1 MSPNQEEPAMSI
13 KHPAFAALMTTLTL
27 CAAAVA
33 QKGKPDEP
41 PPAKPIERPTMTL
54 RLTGPYTHDNLTIFL
69 IHGDDQMKGRKLLT
83 LDEALE
89 QKKVVVHETKEV
101 NKLAIENT
109 SDEEVFIQAGDIVK
123 GGQQDRIIAID
134 VIVPPKSGKLPL
146 ESFCVE
152 AGRWAAREGEAV
164 EQFGSSKNAI
174 PNAGLKGAARAAR
187 SQRGVWDNVARAQAK
202 LSANVGDN
210 VKSAKSESSLQL
222 TLEHKKLVETVAAYE
237 KALKDCA
244 SGKEKSDVI
253 GLVIAVNGKMN
264 SGDVYASHDLFLKLW
279 PKLLQASAVEA
290 VTELQKDK
298 KFDPATLDAAKA
310 WLADAEKGK
319 RSDADVNKRLTEVR
333 QESEKILLFETL
345 DRDLKGACLRRSYV
359 TK

>member
-1 MSPNQEEPAMSI
+1 MSSTYRVSP
-13 KHPAFAALMTTLTL
+13 FAALMTALAL
-27 CAAAVA
+27 CSAVVA
-33 QKGKPDEP
+33 QKGKPEEP
-41 PPAKPIERPTMTL
+41 PPAKPIERPTLTL
-54 RLTGPYTHDNLTIFL
+54 KLSGPYTHDNLTIFL
-69 IHGDDQMKGRKLLT
+69 IHGDDQMKGRKFLT

-89 QKKVVVHETKEV
+89 QKKIVVHETKEV

-152 AGRWAAREGEAV
+152 AGRWAAREGEASDKF
-164 EQFGSSKNAI
+164 EQSKSTA
-174 PNAGLKGAARAAR
+174 PNAGLKAATRSGR
-187 SQRGVWDNVARAQAK
+187 SQRGVWDNVAKAQKK
-202 LSANVGDN
+202 LSDNVGAD

-222 TLEHKKLVETVAAYE
+222 TLEHKKLVEMVAAYE
-237 KALKDCA
+237 KALKECVN
-244 SGKEKSDVI
+244 GKENNDVI
-253 GLVIAVNGKMN
+253 GLAIAVNGQMN
-264 SGDVYASHDLFLKLW
+264 CGDVYASHELFLKLW

-298 KFDPATLDAAKA
+298 KFDPATLDAAKK

-333 QESEKILLFETL
+333 QEGEKILLFETL
-345 DRDLKGACLRRSYV
+345 DRELKGACLRRSYV